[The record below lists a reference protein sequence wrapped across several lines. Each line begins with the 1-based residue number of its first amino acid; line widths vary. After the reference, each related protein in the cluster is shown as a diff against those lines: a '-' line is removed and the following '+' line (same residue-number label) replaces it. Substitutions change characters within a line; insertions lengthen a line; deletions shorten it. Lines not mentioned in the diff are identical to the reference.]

1 MGKKIIGIVLILL
14 GLIYLNDNLGLL
26 SRYGITLDMSNIW
39 PLFILIP
46 GIMMEVSYLKQ
57 RKNPEI
63 LVPGGILTS
72 MGIIFYFDI
81 FTNWIYSEY
90 TWPLYILSVAIGL
103 FQLYIVSRD
112 FVLMGL
118 VMVITAAVILSYV
131 SILYNQFSIV
141 WLNPNLII
149 SIMIILLG
157 LALVIRSRKK

>member
-1 MGKKIIGIVLILL
+1 MGKKIVGIVLIFL
-14 GLIYLNDNLGLL
+14 GLIYLNDNLGIL
-26 SRYGITLDMSNIW
+26 SRYGITLNMSTVW

-63 LVPGGILTS
+63 LVPGGILTTL
-72 MGIIFYFDI
+72 GILFFFDI
-81 FTNWIYSEY
+81 FSNWIYSEY
-90 TWPLYILSVAIGL
+90 TWPLYLLSVAIGL
-103 FQLYIVSRD
+103 FQLYVVNRD
-112 FVLMGL
+112 FVLMCL
-118 VMVITAAVILSYV
+118 VLTIIAAVILSYV

-157 LALVIRSRKK
+157 LALVIRSRRK

>member
-1 MGKKIIGIVLILL
+1 MGKKIVGIVLIFL
-14 GLIYLNDNLGLL
+14 GLIYLNDNLGIL
-26 SRYGITLDMSNIW
+26 SRYGITLNMSTVW

-63 LVPGGILTS
+63 LVPGGILTTL
-72 MGIIFYFDI
+72 GILFFFDI
-81 FTNWIYSEY
+81 FSNWIYSEY
-90 TWPLYILSVAIGL
+90 TWPLYLLSVAIGL
-103 FQLYIVSRD
+103 FQLYVVNRD
-112 FVLMGL
+112 FVLMCL
-118 VMVITAAVILSYV
+118 VLTIIAAVILSYV

-157 LALVIRSRKK
+157 LALVIRGRKK